1 LPTVR
6 SCARRAALCS
16 VTATGLNSLEQSED
30 PSEGSLGPQVYV
42 THMEDALW
50 CGETR
55 VDFLRAAFGTHDD
68 VMATP
73 ILRAEPFQADAPLR
87 NCEAL
92 RGKIAL
98 VQRGSSS
105 GAACSFVEK
114 ALRVQGAG
122 AVAMVL
128 VNTEDSMISPGD
140 SAREGA
146 AVTIPVVG
154 IRSSNLSMLSS
165 AECVQEGSDA
175 GCVMASLTFKPV
187 APLRPAARKHLRA
200 LASHWKRGGSLCE
213 LPLDESANSESVLS
227 SVDALLEEEELV
239 LLRMAGDDG
248 DTSVVCLQTLEDMVD
263 VATVIADNLGA
274 TCVHITHKTILLFRQ
289 RSPASASAISLPV
302 EGEESELDMDLG
314 ELASSISMLGQF
326 EDWGEESDEVS
337 LTPELNEPC

>member
-1 LPTVR
+1 MR

-30 PSEGSLGPQVYV
+30 PSNPRIPEGRLGPQVYV

-128 VNTEDSMISPGD
+128 VNTEDSMISPGGPRRRRD
-140 SAREGA
+140 SAR
-146 AVTIPVVG
+146 
-154 IRSSNLSMLSS
+154 
-165 AECVQEGSDA
+165 
-175 GCVMASLTFKPV
+175 
-187 APLRPAARKHLRA
+187 
-200 LASHWKRGGSLCE
+200 
-213 LPLDESANSESVLS
+213 
-227 SVDALLEEEELV
+227 
-239 LLRMAGDDG
+239 
-248 DTSVVCLQTLEDMVD
+248 
-263 VATVIADNLGA
+263 
-274 TCVHITHKTILLFRQ
+274 
-289 RSPASASAISLPV
+289 
-302 EGEESELDMDLG
+302 
-314 ELASSISMLGQF
+314 
-326 EDWGEESDEVS
+326 
-337 LTPELNEPC
+337 